1 MKNYKLI
8 WLGIFCCLQ
17 PLILFAKDGNLT
29 EHIVPTLEEAL
40 LAGKGQIMFN
50 LDKAYSVF
58 DEVYAV
64 LEKTG
69 TASLV
74 IMKGGQ
80 PVETVKSEF
89 GDYLDKVIYI
99 PVIGLDGKDGE
110 KKVRDYMTQLHPAAF
125 ELVYS
130 DSSSPLPRK
139 VKSIILGKSRIWYN
153 TLWASLAGGHEDDQA
168 LKDPDGNYGYLIE
181 ELGARILQTDRPGF
195 MLDYLRKKGLHD

>member
-1 MKNYKLI
+1 M
-8 WLGIFCCLQ
+8 
-17 PLILFAKDGNLT
+17 
-29 EHIVPTLEEAL
+29 
-40 LAGKGQIMFN
+40 
-50 LDKAYSVF
+50 
-58 DEVYAV
+58 
-64 LEKTG
+64 
-69 TASLV
+69 
-74 IMKGGQ
+74 
-80 PVETVKSEF
+80 
-89 GDYLDKVIYI
+89 DKVIYI

-130 DSSSPLPRK
+130 DSSNPLPRK
-139 VKSIILGKSRIWYN
+139 VKSMILGKSRIWYK

>member
-1 MKNYKLI
+1 
-8 WLGIFCCLQ
+8 
-17 PLILFAKDGNLT
+17 
-29 EHIVPTLEEAL
+29 
-40 LAGKGQIMFN
+40 MFN
-50 LDKAYSVF
+50 QFSRHEDAFRDWRRDGMPGLK
-58 DEVYAV
+58 DESYKYIGY
-64 LEKTG
+64 LTSKDDDQLPREG
-69 TASLV
+69 TLWPHQWESFLR
-74 IMKGGQ
+74 
-80 PVETVKSEF
+80 
-89 GDYLDKVIYI
+89 VIYSHEI
-99 PVIGLDGKDGE
+99 LKKPVIGLDGKDGE

>member
-1 MKNYKLI
+1 
-8 WLGIFCCLQ
+8 
-17 PLILFAKDGNLT
+17 
-29 EHIVPTLEEAL
+29 
-40 LAGKGQIMFN
+40 MFN

-74 IMKGGQ
+74 IMKGSQ